1 MYVCERLN
9 DTELHMGVHQ
19 YICAG
24 ARVHKKAAL
33 TPKRN
38 KATAAVPA

>member
-1 MYVCERLN
+1 MTLSSTWVF
-9 DTELHMGVHQ
+9 HQ